1 MTANTK
7 LQKTIEKYNVKKAQ
21 IESLAREMETL
32 ANSRASLDVSKE
44 ALETLDGAKKG
55 KEMLVPLGVNTFLKA
70 IIEDP
75 SKVVKGIGAGLFKDA
90 DIKEAMKDT
99 EKAIENFENIKTKIE
114 ADFKKTAAEMETL
127 EPELE
132 KMMADKRAKD

>member
-55 KEMLVPLGVNTFLKA
+55 KEMLVPLGVNIFLKA
-70 IIEDP
+70 VIEDP
-75 SKVVKGIGAGLFKDA
+75 SKVVKGIGAGLFK
-90 DIKEAMKDT
+90 
-99 EKAIENFENIKTKIE
+99 NIKTKIE